1 MSILGNTSLDVNKIL
16 PMKRPWAWDMYK
28 KGVANNWTPEEI
40 AMMDDIEQWKTGKL
54 TEEEKNMALLN
65 YGFFSVSESLTGNNL
80 LLAIYKYIKDPACR
94 MYLIRQTFEESVH
107 TDMFVYIC
115 DSLGLDPEEV
125 YTMYKNVAEI
135 KEKDD
140 FVLELTK
147 ELSDDNIDIETPE
160 GKLALLRNL
169 VGFYLV
175 MEGIFFY
182 GGIAQMLAMQNK
194 NKLTGTGQQFTYLLR
209 DECLTKTTQLLT
221 TSGWKNITDVN
232 YEDDIAQWHPDGSIT
247 FTKPKKLSK
256 SYVNQVYRF
265 KNYQNHI
272 NQVVSENHRI
282 CYLTKDNNLKV
293 VTAKE
298 ATPNPYCKFINTGKL
313 NQLGKDK
320 LNDYERFL
328 IAYQADGHSNGDPYR
343 NGKYS
348 NTKYCVFSFKKQ
360 RKIDRL
366 HDLLKSLKWD
376 YNTSLLKD
384 GKTVFYVNVP
394 LQFSVYKTFDK
405 WIHLS
410 NITSNWC
417 AEFINEVSYWDGH
430 RVNNGED
437 NRITYGSVIES
448 NTDYV
453 QAIASLAGYR
463 TNKKTVPD
471 DRKETFSDY
480 HKLHIVKDRDYVLGG
495 KIKKTIEDYNDYVYG
510 VEVDS
515 SFLLIRNEGA
525 VSVTGNSLHVE
536 FGVNVINSIKDEFPE
551 IWSDDVQDELVNI
564 VKEAVRLEHIYLEKT
579 CPKAVVGIPQKMFK
593 QYIEYI
599 ADRRLESIG
608 LPAQYKTEN
617 PFPWLSK
624 VMDLTKETNFFE
636 KRPTEYSI
644 GTLGDWD

>member
-16 PMKRPWAWDMYK
+16 PMQRPWAWEMYK

-40 AMMDDIEQWKTGKL
+40 PMMDDVEQWKTGKL
-54 TEEEKNMALLN
+54 TDEEKNMALLN

-94 MYLIRQTFEESVH
+94 MYLIRQTFEESIH

-125 YTMYKNVAEI
+125 YTMYKNVGEI

-140 FVLELTK
+140 FVVELTK
-147 ELSDDNIDIETPE
+147 ELTENNIDINTKE

-209 DECLTKTTQLLT
+209 DECLSHSTELLT
-221 TSGWKNITDVN
+221 PKGWKNITEIT
-232 YEDDIAQWHPDGSIT
+232 YSDDIVQWFPDGT
-247 FTKPKKLSK
+247 MNFTKPKKLSK
-256 SYVNQVYRF
+256 SYVNDIYKF

-272 NQVVSENHRI
+272 NQAVSENHRI
-282 CYLTKDNNLKV
+282 VYLTRENNVKVTKPKDV
-293 VTAKE
+293 AKN
-298 ATPNPYCKFINTGKL
+298 AHCRFINCGTL
-313 NQLGKDK
+313 NNNSNKSLS
-320 LNDYERFL
+320 YEERFL
-328 IAYQADGHSNGDPYR
+328 IAFQADGSFANP
-343 NGKYS
+343 KTQK
-348 NTKYCVFSFKKQ
+348 TKQIACEFQFKKQ
-360 RKIDRL
+360 RKINRL
-366 HDLLKSLKWD
+366 TSILQSLGWYYTVSID
-376 YNTSLLKD
+376 KD
-384 GKTVFYVNVP
+384 GFTNFYIKTPPGYQPYKFFKDWVDLTNVS
-394 LQFSVYKTFDK
+394 LE
-405 WIHLS
+405 
-410 NITSNWC
+410 WC
-417 AEFINEVSYWDGH
+417 KDFIEESSYWDANIKEDI
-430 RVNNGED
+430 NNF
-437 NRITYGSVIES
+437 TYFSSIES
-448 NTDYV
+448 NVDII
-453 QAIASLAGYR
+453 QAISVLCGYR
-463 TNKKTVPD
+463 STKKCDYLSLKNPKHSDFYKVNINKHINTTNNSVVEHTVE
-471 DRKETFSDY
+471 K
-480 HKLHIVKDRDYVLGG
+480 
-495 KIKKTIEDYNDYVYG
+495 YNDYVYG

-551 IWSDDVQDELVNI
+551 IWSDSLKQELVEI

-579 CPKAVVGIPQKMFK
+579 CPTAVVGIPQKMFK

-608 LPAQYKTEN
+608 LPPQYKTEN